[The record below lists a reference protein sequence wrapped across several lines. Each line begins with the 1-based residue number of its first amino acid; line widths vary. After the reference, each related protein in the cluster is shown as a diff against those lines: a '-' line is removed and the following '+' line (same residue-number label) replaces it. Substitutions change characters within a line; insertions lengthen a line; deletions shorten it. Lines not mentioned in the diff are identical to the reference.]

1 MPKTKPGRSR
11 SFVVVSAN
19 GKSQALADV
28 PDAAA
33 RLLFGGFYKLA
44 VVPAELADQL
54 SDLSVERNML
64 RHGLIDALRCVDEN
78 PMEWRSANPMEGWA
92 EASERGHTAL
102 DYKGG

>member
-1 MPKTKPGRSR
+1 MPKAEPGRSR
-11 SFVVVSAN
+11 PFVVVSAN
-19 GKSQALADV
+19 GKSQATADV

-64 RHGLIDALRCVDEN
+64 RHGLIDALRCVDEDL
-78 PMEWRSANPMEGWA
+78 EWRGANPMEGWV

-102 DYKGG
+102 NYKGG